1 MRIFIFLFLGM
12 LPIAVLAEDTV
23 RVQAPIQKATV
34 YFGYGAEL
42 SHKSKASIQADTRI
56 LILDQ
61 LSTTV
66 DLQSLQVSLPGDI
79 AILSQRFEVFAPP
92 APIIAKSK
100 EWLYWEDSLERL
112 KTSWSRLENREKIE
126 EETLKSTGK
135 LIEMALEGSAPNS
148 VRSAEVLRLV
158 DYYNERIEKGR
169 NEIFALLQQKKR
181 NQLEQAGV
189 REKIKALQEKSPLAP
204 KPYGRVILQIK
215 GKKMGEMPIS
225 LSYYTSRAGWTPSY
239 DVRVNSQT
247 NKVQLVY
254 KATISQTSGV
264 DWKNTKLVLSTGTPN
279 FGVSAPVLSPW
290 YLQLYVP
297 QLYNQLQGK
306 APGINLHRNAIQSFD
321 KDAAL
326 NEVVII
332 RGASN
337 YQEEYADTSRPYTL
351 EDFTSL
357 QQGQLNTNF
366 EIDLPYDITGDGELH
381 AVNIREEEIQTVLK
395 NYAVPRLEQE
405 AYLLAEVPDWQN
417 LDLLPGDANI
427 IMDDTY
433 IGKSLI
439 DPNSTAD
446 TLNLSLGKD
455 KRLQVKRGTVKELSS
470 LKSSGG
476 YQRQTF
482 TYEIKVKNTKL
493 TEVNALVKDQIPLS
507 QIKEVEVKLEDNGG
521 AAYNEEVGVLTWKLQ
536 LKPGESRSL
545 RFSYTIKYPKGK
557 RIVNMK

>member
-1 MRIFIFLFLGM
+1 MRSLLIFCMGIV
-12 LPIAVLAEDTV
+12 PAAVAAEDTV
-23 RVQAPIQKATV
+23 WVKAPIQKATV

-42 SHKSKASIQADTRI
+42 SHNAKAGIKSDTRF
-56 LILDQ
+56 LVLDQ
-61 LSTTV
+61 LSTSV
-66 DLQSLQVSLPGDI
+66 DLQSLQVSLPADI

-100 EWLYWEDSLERL
+100 DWLFWEDSLERL

-135 LIEMALEGSAPNS
+135 LIEMALDGSAPNS

-169 NEIFALLQQKKR
+169 TEIFSLHQQKNR
-181 NQLEQAGV
+181 NQLAQAGV
-189 REKIKALQEKSPLAP
+189 REKIRALQEKSPLAP

-215 GKKMGEMPIS
+215 GKKAGEMPFT

-254 KATISQTSGV
+254 KASISQTSGV

-290 YLQLYVP
+290 YLQLHVP
-297 QLYNQLQGK
+297 QLYNQLQGR
-306 APGINLHRNAIQSFD
+306 APGMNLNRNVIQSFD

-326 NEVVII
+326 NEVVITGI
-332 RGASN
+332 SQG
-337 YQEEYADTSRPYTL
+337 YMEGYADTTRPYTL
-351 EDFTSL
+351 EDFTTL

-395 NYAVPRLEQE
+395 NYAIPRLEQE

-433 IGKSLI
+433 IGKSVI

-455 KRLQVKRGTVKELSS
+455 KRLQVKRSTVKELSS

-507 QIKEVEVKLEDNGG
+507 QIKEVEVKLEDDGG
-521 AAYNEEVGVLTWKLQ
+521 AAFNEEVGVLTWKLQ

-557 RIVNMK
+557 RIINMK